1 MLEKDSDYIPLLD
14 AGSEHLHFLAKSF
27 PEWVPL
33 NKLSLNIKR
42 LKTMCRIGGISDLVI
57 GATDTG
63 ETSSFVPMI
72 SGFNSQGEATA
83 AKGGLKTKVPT
94 HEQLGL
100 KPPQLRFHEGRWTLG
115 AVILNSNE
123 IANQIRFNDK
133 FSGNIRSEEAWAY
146 FIDKSIKEGVEK
158 VGVNHLTSGFSALE
172 KAFSAMYYA
181 VPLTAALMLK
191 DIPTNILLVNY
202 LYNYSLMRIITN
214 LHIFLRNHFNP
225 QEFGIRQS
233 FFDGPELDRALI
245 LKAVSKTS
253 TLVKPTN

>member
-100 KPPQLRFHEGRWTLG
+100 GLEPPQLRFHEGRWTFG

-123 IANQIRFNDK
+123 IATRLDLMISFQEI
-133 FSGNIRSEEAWAY
+133 
-146 FIDKSIKEGVEK
+146 
-158 VGVNHLTSGFSALE
+158 SAQKRLGH
-172 KAFSAMYYA
+172 
-181 VPLTAALMLK
+181 
-191 DIPTNILLVNY
+191 ILL
-202 LYNYSLMRIITN
+202 IN
-214 LHIFLRNHFNP
+214 L
-225 QEFGIRQS
+225 
-233 FFDGPELDRALI
+233 
-245 LKAVSKTS
+245 LKKGWKK
-253 TLVKPTN
+253 LG